1 MKTTERHT
9 IKPIG
14 LARFLV
20 SHGECEEGYE
30 TLRDRR
36 VVTVICRGCEASFS
50 FLTNSSSDQSSRDVE
65 AALVELAEA
74 SGPDRHTDR
83 SNSNNNSHPEPVHTP
98 PNPTPTPQPR
108 HGSARRLPPPGP
120 LAPQRRRTRSLSD
133 RLGPPLRDAGRR
145 VLRAV
150 DRRRR
155 PTALAVLGLAG
166 AYVLIALTVGG
177 EPSSSQNNR
186 ALGGPEVPVTAP
198 TPSAPPDEGPLAE
211 GARPLQTFEAGG
223 PEIQDLTV
231 DAAQF
236 RVALPPDWGSSLG
249 TDGRTLLGPAAGGA
263 EIQVIARPRGDLGI
277 SEMADEAAAFLA
289 SALPPGAQVERL
301 AAQPVANLMAVA
313 RATTPSGVRTAY
325 IGLGETT
332 SYLVIDHTRNDAPA
346 LVRLQA
352 EGVIS
357 SFEPG

>member
-1 MKTTERHT
+1 MKTTERQT

-20 SHGECEEGYE
+20 SHGECGEGYE
-30 TLRDRR
+30 TLRDKR

-50 FLTNSSSDQSSRDVE
+50 FLTNSSGDSRDVE

-74 SGPDRHTDR
+74 SGPDRNH
-83 SNSNNNSHPEPVHTP
+83 NSRAAPEQAP
-98 PNPTPTPQPR
+98 PNHAPAPQPPMR
-108 HGSARRLPPPGP
+108 QGSAKRLPPPGP
-120 LAPQRRRTRSLSD
+120 LAPRRRRNRTLAD
-133 RLGPPLRDAGRR
+133 RVVPPLANAASRIAA
-145 VLRAV
+145 AV
-150 DRRRR
+150 GRRRR
-155 PTALAVLGLAG
+155 PIALAVLGLAG
-166 AYVLIALTVGG
+166 AYVFIALTVGG
-177 EPSSSQNNR
+177 EPSSSQSSR

-198 TPSAPPDEGPLAE
+198 TPDAPADEGSLAD

-236 RVALPPDWGSSLG
+236 RVALPPDWGSGLG
-249 TDGRTLLGPAAGGA
+249 SDGRTLLGPAAGGA
-263 EIQVIARPRGDLGI
+263 EIQVIARPRGDTGI
-277 SEMADEAAAFLA
+277 SEMGDEAAAFLA
-289 SALPPGAQVERL
+289 EGLPPGAQVERL
-301 AAQPVANLMAVA
+301 AVQQVGNLLAPA
-313 RATTPSGVRTAY
+313 RATTPSGTRTAY
-325 IGLGETT
+325 IGLGEETA
-332 SYLVIDHTRNDAPA
+332 YLVIEHTRNDASP